1 MVEPTR
7 RAAPLAV
14 FRPAKP
20 PAPSQL
26 GAGSVLALP
35 SGHVAGDL
43 RPLGVDARRRV
54 ALYELRIANETAT
67 PLISFAYPLGPT
79 GPGGTVSW
87 STVRV
92 PPGTS
97 VAIPVEIPISRRRPL
112 ERVVAELHG
121 EGVHLTLDADPPK
134 RSNAPL
140 RAAGLA
146 AAALL
151 LGGLCS
157 GAYALERPQVTALA
171 APERAQTGQ
180 AFQVAYAIGSAADRA
195 GYSVATADGRVVAQ
209 GTLKPQGSA
218 FAVTLPASRRTTGYD
233 VRVTAANRFGQ
244 DLRLT
249 HILAVAP
256 EPARVDVKHAKRS
269 AAFALEAET
278 VEGGQPIVVHYPPA
292 VGTGTLKLLDQDG
305 TERAAALLGKRG
317 SSIVVAPNVE
327 IAQDFRLVMDVPH
340 GATVAESALPVRIVP
355 AAPHQAPPKSPK
367 TKAAANAPG
376 GSPIALGSAKLRSGQ
391 AIVVTIRRYAPN
403 LEIALMD
410 DKGEELRKVAVRPE
424 DKQLNI
430 EAPSVIDDA
439 RFLIVATFNRGAGQ
453 ESVIQSIL
461 VRPR

>member
-14 FRPAKP
+14 FRPANP

-43 RPLGVDARRRV
+43 RPLGIDVRRRV
-54 ALYELRIANETAT
+54 ALYELRITNETAT

-79 GPGGTVSW
+79 QPGGTVSW

-92 PPGTS
+92 PPRTS
-97 VAIPVEIPISRRRPL
+97 VAVPVEIPISRRRPL

-121 EGVHLTLDADPPK
+121 DGVHLTFDADPPK
-134 RSNAPL
+134 RSNGRF

-151 LGGLCS
+151 GVLSS
-157 GAYALERPQVTALA
+157 GAYALERPQVAALA
-171 APERAQTGQ
+171 APERVRAEQP
-180 AFQVAYAIGSAADRA
+180 FQVAYAIGPAADRA
-195 GYSVATADGRVVAQ
+195 DYSVVTADGRVVAQ

-218 FAVTLPASRRTTGYD
+218 FAVTLPASRRSTGYD

-244 DLRLT
+244 DRRVT

-256 EPARVDVKHAKRS
+256 EPARGVKHSKPS
-269 AAFALEAET
+269 AAFALETDT
-278 VEGGQPIVVHYPPA
+278 VEGGQPIVLHYPSA

-305 TERAAALLGKRG
+305 TERASGLLGKRG
-317 SSIVVAPNVE
+317 SSIVVAPKVE
-327 IAQDFRLVMDVPH
+327 IAQDFRLVIDVRH
-340 GATVAESALPVRIVP
+340 GANVAESALPVRIVP
-355 AAPHQAPPKSPK
+355 TAPHPALPKSPK
-367 TKAAANAPG
+367 TKTGANGPE
-376 GSPIALGSAKLRSGQ
+376 GSPIVLGTAKLRSGQ
-391 AIVVTIRRYAPN
+391 PIVVTIRRYAPN

-461 VRPR
+461 VRHR

>member
-92 PPGTS
+92 PPRTS
-97 VAIPVEIPISRRRPL
+97 VAVPVEIPISRRRPL

-121 EGVHLTLDADPPK
+121 DGVHLTFDADPPK
-134 RSNAPL
+134 RSNNRL

-146 AAALL
+146 AAAL

-157 GAYALERPQVTALA
+157 GAYALERPQIAALA
-171 APERAQTGQ
+171 APERVRADQP
-180 AFQVAYAIGSAADRA
+180 FQVAYAIGPAADRV

-218 FAVTLPASRRTTGYD
+218 FAVTLPTSGRSTGYD
-233 VRVTAANRFGQ
+233 LRVTAANRFGQ
-244 DLRLT
+244 DRRVM

-256 EPARVDVKHAKRS
+256 EPAHGGKHPKPS

-278 VEGGQPIVVHYPPA
+278 VEGGQPIVVDYPRTIGA
-292 VGTGTLKLLDQDG
+292 GTVKLLDQDG
-305 TERAAALLGKRG
+305 TERASALLSKRG
-317 SSIVVAPNVE
+317 SSIVVAPRVE
-327 IAQDFRLVMDVPH
+327 VAQDFRLVIDVPR

-355 AAPHQAPPKSPK
+355 AAPQPAPPKSPR
-367 TKAAANAPG
+367 TKAAANAPE
-376 GSPIALGSAKLRSGQ
+376 GSPITLGTAKLRSGQ
-391 AIVVTIRRYAPN
+391 PIVVTIRRYAPN

-430 EAPSVIDDA
+430 EAPSVTDDA
-439 RFLIVATFNRGAGQ
+439 RFLIVATFNRGTGQ